1 MEYMVDISQIVTAL
15 CAIVALVFTA
25 RGWRRARKDATEQ
38 VRLSSVMSTNYIIY
52 EKVFGSVNDI
62 LSKSLSFMN
71 SIREHMRIT
80 TNILE
85 KWHGQSGY
93 SAATEEDKMELLKDW
108 AELTQR
114 IIDETYKLQHSTL
127 ELTRILDMSGADFG
141 NNSKVYNALWLT
153 YHNLNDSIKKVI
165 DRWSN
170 LNLEYTTAQQ
180 YKWLLH
186 DTDEMMKEVD
196 EFRSCIDDVLKY
208 VYNKLVAEPMGK
220 PKKVIDLDE
229 RRRIITEDGLKDNR
243 IKNAS

>member
-1 MEYMVDISQIVTAL
+1 
-15 CAIVALVFTA
+15 
-25 RGWRRARKDATEQ
+25 
-38 VRLSSVMSTNYIIY
+38 
-52 EKVFGSVNDI
+52 
-62 LSKSLSFMN
+62 
-71 SIREHMRIT
+71 MRIT

-85 KWHGQSGY
+85 RWHGQSGY

-108 AELTQR
+108 AEPAQR

-186 DTDEMMKEVD
+186 DTDEMMIEVD
-196 EFRSCIDDVLKY
+196 EFGSCIDDVLKH
-208 VYNKLVAEPMGK
+208 VYNNLVAEPMGK